1 MTFWGEGISQRMEAK
16 GTLLISVQEFV
27 LAYFGGDGFV
37 RWLTSLPPD
46 AAEAYRSKIPP
57 SQWFPM
63 NQYLAKPLRSV
74 CEHFFDGDSRG
85 AWECGRYSADLAS
98 NRFLR
103 LFVRMASTHLLL
115 KRATDILEMYY
126 KPCRSKLTDYGSGHA
141 TLHIIEFEG
150 INTDLEHRIGGWIER
165 ALEISS
171 GGKAEVKISKSLA
184 GGDKVTEYET
194 KWGS

>member
-1 MTFWGEGISQRMEAK
+1 MDAK

-27 LAYFGGDGFV
+27 LAYFGGDGYV
-37 RWLTSLPPD
+37 RWLTALPPQT
-46 AAEAYRSKIPP
+46 AEAYRSKIPP
-57 SQWFPM
+57 SQWFPL
-63 NQYLAKPLRSV
+63 NQYLAHPLRAV
-74 CEHFFDGDSRG
+74 CDLFFDGEPKG

-126 KPCRSKLTDYGSGHA
+126 KPCRSKLVDYGTGHA
-141 TLHIIEFEG
+141 ILQINEFEN
-150 INTDLEHRIGGWIER
+150 INQDLEYRIGGWIER

-171 GGKAEVKISKSLA
+171 GGKSEVKITKSIA
-184 GGDKVTEYET
+184 GGDDYTEYKT
-194 KWGS
+194 SWK

>member
-1 MTFWGEGISQRMEAK
+1 MDAK

-27 LAYFGGDGFV
+27 LAYFGGDGYV
-37 RWLTSLPPD
+37 RWLSALPTQT
-46 AAEAYRSKIPP
+46 AEAYRSKIPP
-57 SQWFPM
+57 SQWFPL
-63 NQYLAKPLRSV
+63 NQYLRLPLRSV
-74 CEHFFDGDSRG
+74 CDTFFDGDPRG

-126 KPCRSKLTDYGSGHA
+126 KPCRSKLVDFGSGHA
-141 TLHIIEFEG
+141 TLHITEFED
-150 INTDLEHRIGGWIER
+150 INQDLEYRIAGWMER

-184 GGDKVTEYET
+184 GGDKLTEFQTSWE
-194 KWGS
+194 